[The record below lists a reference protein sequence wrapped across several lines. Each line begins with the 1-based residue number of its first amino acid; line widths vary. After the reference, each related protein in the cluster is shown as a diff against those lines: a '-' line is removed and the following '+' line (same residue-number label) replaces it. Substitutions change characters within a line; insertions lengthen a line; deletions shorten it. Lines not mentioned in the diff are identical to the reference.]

1 METAARELEGSPQ
14 PAPGRGAVPYATL
27 VTLIAALGGLL
38 FGFDTGVISGAL
50 LFIIPDFHLGPA
62 AQGFV
67 VSVVTL
73 GALTGAL
80 LGGAAAD
87 AVGRRPTNIAG
98 GAAFILGSLVS
109 AAAPDVATLIVGRF
123 VIGIAIGLSSV
134 AAPLYIAELAPAR
147 RRGTLV
153 SLFQLA
159 VTVGILASYLID
171 GMLAPTQA
179 WRTMLGVAVIPGAAL
194 VFGMLPMPE
203 SPRWLIK
210 HGRAAEAEAVLRRV
224 RQDQKVDAELQGI
237 AADIAQDQPAAWR
250 DLLAPELRPALL
262 VGIGLA
268 VFQQVTGINTII
280 YYAPQIFE
288 AAGFGSATTALAA
301 TIGIGVVNVLATV
314 VAIALVDRWGRR
326 PLLLAGLTGMIV
338 SLLALGVASHEGT
351 SAGWL
356 GATTVA
362 CIGIYIVCFAFSLG
376 PIVWL
381 MISEIFP
388 NRIRA
393 RAASVSTAANW
404 SANFVVSLTF
414 PLLRASLG
422 SSLTFVLYALFGVIA
437 IAFVARR
444 VPETRGKT
452 LEEIAADWRTSQGA
466 VAA

>member
-1 METAARELEGSPQ
+1 MIARDGQPQ
-14 PAPGRGAVPYATL
+14 PIPGPRFAFYPAL

-50 LFIIPDFHLGPA
+50 LFIVPEFHLGAA

-67 VSVVTL
+67 VGVVTL
-73 GALTGAL
+73 GALGGAL

-98 GAAFILGSLVS
+98 GATFILGSLVS
-109 AAAPDVATLIVGRF
+109 AAAPNVATLIVGRF
-123 VIGIAIGLSSV
+123 VIGVAIGLSSV
-134 AAPLYIAELAPAR
+134 AAPLYIAELASAR

-159 VTVGILASYLID
+159 ITVGILASFIID
-171 GMLAPTQA
+171 EVFAPTHA

-203 SPRWLIK
+203 SPRWLVK
-210 HGRAAEAEAVLRRV
+210 HGRTADARAALGRV
-224 RQDQKVDAELQGI
+224 RQAQDVDAELREI
-237 AADIAQDQPAAWR
+237 AADISQDRPAAWR
-250 DLLAPELRPALL
+250 ELASLDLRPALV

-280 YYAPQIFE
+280 YYAPQIFQ
-288 AAGFGSATTALAA
+288 AAGFGTATTALAA

-314 VAIALVDRWGRR
+314 VAIVLVDHAGRR
-326 PLLLAGLTGMIV
+326 PLLLAGLTGMV
-338 SLLALGVASHEGT
+338 LSLLTLGVVWREAA

-362 CIGIYIVCFAFSLG
+362 CVGVYIACFAFSLG

-381 MISEIFP
+381 MIAEIYP

-393 RAASVSTAANW
+393 RAASVATAANW
-404 SANFVVSLTF
+404 SANFVVTLTF

-422 SSLTFVLYALFGVIA
+422 TSVTFLYAILGMIG
-437 IAFVARR
+437 IGFVVRR
-444 VPETRGKT
+444 VPETRGKS
-452 LEEIAADWRTSQGA
+452 LEEIAALWRTSSRA
-466 VAA
+466 SAA

>member
-1 METAARELEGSPQ
+1 
-14 PAPGRGAVPYATL
+14 
-27 VTLIAALGGLL
+27 
-38 FGFDTGVISGAL
+38 VISGAM
-50 LFIIPDFHLGPA
+50 LFIIPEFHLGPA

-67 VSVVTL
+67 VGVVTL
-73 GALTGAL
+73 GALAGAL
-80 LGGAAAD
+80 LGGTAAD

-159 VTVGILASYLID
+159 VTVGILASYLVD
-171 GMLAPTQA
+171 GMLAPTHA
-179 WRTMLGVAVIPGAAL
+179 WRTMLGVAIIPGAAL

-203 SPRWLIK
+203 SPRWLMK
-210 HGRAAEAEAVLRRV
+210 HGRAAAAGAALRRV
-224 RQDQKVDAELQGI
+224 RHAPTVDAELQEI
-237 AADIAQDQPAAWR
+237 AADIAQDRPAAWR
-250 DLLAPELRPALL
+250 NLWAPELRPALL

-280 YYAPQIFE
+280 YYAPQIFQ

-301 TIGIGVVNVLATV
+301 TTGIGVVNVLATV

-338 SLLALGVASHEGT
+338 NLLSLAVASHEGT
-351 SAGWL
+351 TAGWL
-356 GATTVA
+356 GAATVA
-362 CIGIYIVCFAFSLG
+362 CIGLYIVCFAFSLG

-404 SANFVVSLTF
+404 LANFAVSLTF
-414 PLLRASLG
+414 PLLRANLG
-422 SSLTFVLYALFGVIA
+422 SSLTFALYALLGVMA

-452 LEEIAADWRTSQGA
+452 LEEIAASWRTSRGA
-466 VAA
+466 VA

>member
-1 METAARELEGSPQ
+1 MIARDGQPQ
-14 PAPGRGAVPYATL
+14 PIPGPRFAFYPAL

-50 LFIIPDFHLGPA
+50 LFIVPEFHLGAA

-67 VSVVTL
+67 VGVVTL
-73 GALTGAL
+73 GALGGAL

-98 GAAFILGSLVS
+98 GATFILGSLVS
-109 AAAPDVATLIVGRF
+109 AAAPNVATLIVGRF
-123 VIGIAIGLSSV
+123 VIGVAIGLSSV
-134 AAPLYIAELAPAR
+134 AAPLYIAELASAR

-159 VTVGILASYLID
+159 ITVGILASFIID
-171 GMLAPTQA
+171 EVFAPTHA

-203 SPRWLIK
+203 SPRWLVK
-210 HGRAAEAEAVLRRV
+210 HGRTADARAALGRV
-224 RQDQKVDAELQGI
+224 RQAQDVDAELREI
-237 AADIAQDQPAAWR
+237 AADIAQDRPAAWR
-250 DLLAPELRPALL
+250 ELASLDLRPALV

-280 YYAPQIFE
+280 YYAPQIFQ
-288 AAGFGSATTALAA
+288 AAGFGTATTALAA

-314 VAIALVDRWGRR
+314 VAIVLVDHAGRR
-326 PLLLAGLTGMIV
+326 PLLLAGLTGMV
-338 SLLALGVASHEGT
+338 SSLLTLGVVWREAA

-362 CIGIYIVCFAFSLG
+362 CVGVYIACFAFSLG

-381 MISEIFP
+381 MIAEIYP

-393 RAASVSTAANW
+393 RAASVATAANW
-404 SANFVVSLTF
+404 SANFVVTLTF

-422 SSLTFVLYALFGVIA
+422 TSVTFLYAILGMIA
-437 IAFVARR
+437 IGFVVRR
-444 VPETRGKT
+444 VPETRGKS
-452 LEEIAADWRTSQGA
+452 LEEIAALWRTSSRA
-466 VAA
+466 SAA

>member
-1 METAARELEGSPQ
+1 MIARDGQPQ
-14 PAPGRGAVPYATL
+14 PIPGPRFAFYPAL

-50 LFIIPDFHLGPA
+50 LFIVPEFHLGAA

-67 VSVVTL
+67 VGVVTL
-73 GALTGAL
+73 GALGGAL

-98 GAAFILGSLVS
+98 GATFILGSLVS
-109 AAAPDVATLIVGRF
+109 AAAPNVATLIVGRF
-123 VIGIAIGLSSV
+123 VIGVAIGLSSV
-134 AAPLYIAELAPAR
+134 AAPLYIAELASAR

-159 VTVGILASYLID
+159 ITVGILASFIID
-171 GMLAPTQA
+171 EVFAPTHA

-203 SPRWLIK
+203 SPRWLVK
-210 HGRAAEAEAVLRRV
+210 HGRTADARAALGRV
-224 RQDQKVDAELQGI
+224 RQAQDVDAELREI
-237 AADIAQDQPAAWR
+237 AADIAQDRPAAWR
-250 DLLAPELRPALL
+250 ELASLDLRPALV

-280 YYAPQIFE
+280 YYAPQIFQ
-288 AAGFGSATTALAA
+288 AAGFGTATTALAA

-314 VAIALVDRWGRR
+314 VAIVLVDHAGRR
-326 PLLLAGLTGMIV
+326 PLLLAGLTGMV
-338 SLLALGVASHEGT
+338 LSLLTLGVVWREAA

-362 CIGIYIVCFAFSLG
+362 CVGVYIACFAFSLG

-381 MISEIFP
+381 MIAEIYP

-393 RAASVSTAANW
+393 RAASVATAANW
-404 SANFVVSLTF
+404 SANFVVTLTF

-422 SSLTFVLYALFGVIA
+422 TSVTFLYAILGMIA
-437 IAFVARR
+437 IGFVVRR
-444 VPETRGKT
+444 VPETRGKS
-452 LEEIAADWRTSQGA
+452 LEEIAALWRTSSRA
-466 VAA
+466 SAA